1 MSENYNRHIEE
12 AKKLKDTINNIKQCE
27 QKKLEILINK
37 INSEIGIINSKR
49 EQLWKQI
56 KQSEEILKKIGL
68 LYKTEYDKFTR
79 EELFKID
86 VGLVLSNYENDLK
99 QLKSK
104 MEDTRN
110 RIENSNWKWKPL
122 EKRKISAYFIA
133 QNRQFVYL
141 RAAIKKYGQDLE
153 LKINYYED
161 CLKIAEEYRQSIN
174 NIEDKL
180 RESKLEEN
188 LKIVE
193 LFLRTQTI
201 VETFKNKKN
210 IDVESYEDIE
220 IKKLANILGTKY
232 ERFYKFTQGIFV
244 LNKSLSNI
252 FKNDILTSLIKV
264 NDYEKNAQ
272 DVFCDLSYERDCG
285 FWFTGET
292 VWDIDTDKELE
303 EFPLN
308 EIKVVS
314 FQKEE
319 LEEKK
324 RLLEKAKEDIKE
336 NEKFIE
342 DLIEEKN
349 KNYKNVSLK
358 SIFFERQKLQDKIDT
373 MYLEMLKNIEKEIKN
388 LNNLEQTFKKD
399 FLEACAM
406 DISGELVRTFFDMSD
421 YNITVDQL
429 FRRITDF
436 SYENEFDP
444 LGEEIKRRKN
454 LFNLENSRESMENL
468 KRELGEPDKL
478 FVKQEVESADGKT
491 RKEYIDKKLIQ
502 NGKDEYKEKRAR
514 ENGIKDEIGTSE
526 TLDVDHIQPLATA
539 RIYSKY
545 IKEDRID
552 KIKQFYNSEDNFQF
566 LGRTANQCKGDA
578 KVVDKDGN
586 DITYKATPE
595 QLTEAIVKKLEGN
608 ENRSVETK
616 KKLQDDGILDETGKV
631 YPHIKRKI
639 GDNAIKSQNKE
650 SLTILK
656 NTDYGI
662 VGKTAVKE
670 TGKQIYKIFAG
681 QIIYYTVPPIIY
693 EIRKG
698 FENNYDSDSDD
709 ILNKLTESSTRI
721 VNYISEK
728 KSEIF
733 SQFTENTLKKFLK
746 NFFDIII
753 NVVKA
758 TIKKILKMARQ
769 LIITVIDAMK
779 ILFDRTKT
787 MAEKMDA
794 ILQLIAGLIVSIV
807 CELLFEYLE
816 KQFLIPESFLMPI
829 QIITTII
836 ASNFVMISLKKMDL
850 FNTKEGFK
858 REKILEIFREERE
871 KNERLFKEALSG
883 TNEKIE
889 SLYNEFKRELKEIK
903 ENLSQ
908 KNLFDS
914 SIENELKRQFE
925 IFGENINFQEDWE
938 KFLVKV

>member
-1 MSENYNRHIEE
+1 MSKNYNKHIKE
-12 AKKLKDTINNIKQCE
+12 AKELQDTINNIKQCE

-110 RIENSNWKWKPL
+110 RIEDSNWKWEPL

-133 QNRQFVYL
+133 QNKKFVYL
-141 RAAIKKYGQDLE
+141 RAAIEKYGQDLE

-252 FKNDILTSLIKV
+252 FKNDILTNLIKV
-264 NDYEKNAQ
+264 NDDEKNAS
-272 DVFCDLSYERDCG
+272 DVFGDLSYERDCG

-292 VWDIDTDKELE
+292 VWDIDTSKELD
-303 EFPLN
+303 EFSLN

-314 FQKEE
+314 FQEKE

-342 DLIEEKN
+342 DFIEEEN

-373 MYLEMLKNIEKEIKN
+373 MYLEMLKNIEKERKN

-399 FLEACAM
+399 FLKACAM

-639 GDNAIKSQNKE
+639 GDNVIKSQNKE

-693 EIRKG
+693 EIRQG
-698 FENNYDSDSDD
+698 FENNYDSDN

-779 ILFDRTKT
+779 ILFDGTKT